1 MLTEVLAMT
10 KTQPQLQLIDNVWTV
25 RIEQPNGKVQTY
37 RCATEAQA
45 RQMAMV
51 LVPPSAV
58 ALS

>member
-1 MLTEVLAMT
+1 MT
-10 KTQPQLQLIDNVWTV
+10 KTQPQLQLADNMWTV

>member
-1 MLTEVLAMT
+1 MTE
-10 KTQPQLQLIDNVWTV
+10 TQPKLELVDDVWVV

-45 RQMAMV
+45 KAMAMM
-51 LVPPSAV
+51 LKPQPGPL

>member
-1 MLTEVLAMT
+1 MQE
-10 KTQPQLQLIDNVWTV
+10 TQPQLQFVDDVWVV

-45 RQMAMV
+45 KQMAMV
-51 LVPPSAV
+51 LKLASPT